1 MWSQLIEIYQ
11 NNFGWNFVL
20 MPLISGIIGWGT
32 NVLALKMTFYPLEYK
47 GVKIKGK
54 KILGWQGI
62 VPEKAASMASR
73 SVDMITTKLINVE
86 DQFERLDPKRI
97 SEQMQPAILELTR
110 DIFDDSLNKEFKVWK
125 LLPDKQKEIIFKKA
139 TKEIPQ
145 VIEEIMKD
153 LKKDI
158 IQIFNIKKMAVDH
171 LMENKILLN
180 KIFLEVG
187 HREFKFI
194 EISGFYFGV
203 IFGFIQLLI
212 WIPFQYW
219 LILPVGGLIVGYLTN
234 WIALQ
239 LIFNPVKEVSFLGLK
254 FQGLFIKRQKEVSS
268 GYSKIIAENI
278 MTMPRIFDAIYYG
291 PSSDKLMQILEKHFN
306 EGIDRSSGY
315 TGTIL
320 KLTKGTETYERI
332 KSEAVRRLIQA
343 VPEQIDQIFE
353 YSKEALDIEY
363 TLNDKMSKL
372 PPQDFVGFL
381 RPVFQED
388 EWKLILVGAILGLV
402 AGLIQIFV
410 S

>member
-54 KILGWQGI
+54 KFLGWQGI

-125 LLPDKQKEIIFKKA
+125 LL
-139 TKEIPQ
+139 
-145 VIEEIMKD
+145 
-153 LKKDI
+153 
-158 IQIFNIKKMAVDH
+158 
-171 LMENKILLN
+171 
-180 KIFLEVG
+180 
-187 HREFKFI
+187 
-194 EISGFYFGV
+194 
-203 IFGFIQLLI
+203 
-212 WIPFQYW
+212 
-219 LILPVGGLIVGYLTN
+219 
-234 WIALQ
+234 
-239 LIFNPVKEVSFLGLK
+239 
-254 FQGLFIKRQKEVSS
+254 GLFIKRQKEVSS

-343 VPEQIDQIFE
+343 VPDQIDQIFE

-402 AGLIQIFV
+402 AGFLQIFV